1 MNDPE
6 VVEYLYDKYKKEKR
20 KVRMPCFFCEMSLE
34 LFSDENEYTTD
45 DIQKQ
50 IKTRQIEIWNLNI
63 TLLKWHIVWYNLYR
77 NEKEGYNAGT

>member
-1 MNDPE
+1 
-6 VVEYLYDKYKKEKR
+6 
-20 KVRMPCFFCEMSLE
+20 MSLE